1 MVGAKYGKELNMKY
15 EVLRISSGKD
25 STSGM
30 LFEINNGKRTFL
42 AYTLEDEQRDV
53 KVWGETRIPAG
64 TYKLKLR
71 TEGGFHTRYSGK
83 YGAMHKGMIH
93 VQDVPGFEYIL
104 WHTGNTDEHTAG
116 CLILGNTQT
125 NNRIAKDGFIGS
137 SVDAYKFVYPRVA
150 AAIEA
155 GLDVEVTYIDY
166 DGDIQESTQ
175 EPVKDDIM
183 EKLQEIS
190 GEVQIL
196 SAKLDG
202 RNIV

>member
-1 MVGAKYGKELNMKY
+1 MKY

-30 LFEINNGKRTFL
+30 LFEISQNKRTFL

-64 TYKLKLR
+64 KYKLSLR
-71 TEGGFHTRYSGK
+71 KEGGFHNRYRDK
-83 YGAMHKGMIH
+83 YGSMHKGMIH
-93 VQDVPGFEYIL
+93 VNDVPGFEFIL

-116 CLILGNTQT
+116 CLIMGNTQS

-155 GLDVEVTYIDY
+155 GISVEVEYIDY
-166 DGDIQESTQ
+166 DGDIQEIVDESSNN
-175 EPVKDDIM
+175 VID
-183 EKLQEIS
+183 KLSEIS
-190 GEVQIL
+190 GEIQVL

-202 RNIV
+202 RKID

>member
-1 MVGAKYGKELNMKY
+1 MKL
-15 EVLRISSGKD
+15 EVLRFSSQID
-25 STSGM
+25 STSGI
-30 LFEINNGKRTFL
+30 LFETTNGKRTFL
-42 AYTLEDEQRDV
+42 CYTIEDEQRDV

-71 TEGGFHTRYSGK
+71 TEGGFHNRYVSK
-83 YGAMHKGMIH
+83 YGGWHKGMIW
-93 VQDVPGFEYIL
+93 VQDVPGFEWIL

-150 AAIEA
+150 AAIES

-166 DGDIQESTQ
+166 DGDVKEISNKST
-175 EPVKDDIM
+175 EDVILAGTVM

-190 GEVQIL
+190 GEVQTL

-202 RNIV
+202 RRFS

>member
-1 MVGAKYGKELNMKY
+1 
-15 EVLRISSGKD
+15 
-25 STSGM
+25 
-30 LFEINNGKRTFL
+30 
-42 AYTLEDEQRDV
+42 
-53 KVWGETRIPAG
+53 
-64 TYKLKLR
+64 
-71 TEGGFHTRYSGK
+71 
-83 YGAMHKGMIH
+83 MHKGMIH

-166 DGDIQESTQ
+166 DGDIQESKQ

>member
-1 MVGAKYGKELNMKY
+1 MKY

-25 STSGM
+25 ATSGL
-30 LFEINNGKRTFL
+30 LFEVSQNKRTFL

-71 TEGGFHTRYSGK
+71 EEGGFHNRYLNK
-83 YGAMHKGMIH
+83 YGNTFHKGMIH

-125 NNRIAKDGFIGS
+125 NNRIAKDGFVGN
-137 SVDAYKFVYPRVA
+137 SVDAYKFVYSRVA

-155 GLDVEVTYIDY
+155 GLDVEVEYIDF
-166 DGDIQESTQ
+166 DGDVKEISNKSSDDVILTST
-175 EPVKDDIM
+175 VMD
-183 EKLQEIS
+183 KLQEIS
-190 GEVQIL
+190 GEIQVM

-202 RNIV
+202 RKID

>member
-1 MVGAKYGKELNMKY
+1 MKL
-15 EVLRISSGKD
+15 EVLRFSSGKD
-25 STSGM
+25 STSGI
-30 LFEINNGKRTFL
+30 LLDSSNGKKTFL
-42 AYTLEDEQRDV
+42 CYTLEDEQRDV
-53 KVWGETRIPAG
+53 KVYGETRIPAG

-71 TEGGFHTRYSGK
+71 EEGGFHNKYLAR
-83 YGAMHKGMIH
+83 YGADWHKGMIW

-150 AAIEA
+150 SAIES
-155 GLDVEVTYIDY
+155 GQDVEVTYVDY
-166 DGDIQESTQ
+166 DGNIKETSNKST
-175 EPVKDDIM
+175 DDVVLSTTVM

-190 GEVQIL
+190 GEIQII
-196 SAKLDG
+196 SAKMS
-202 RNIV
+202 NTWVK

>member
-1 MVGAKYGKELNMKY
+1 MKY

-30 LFEINNGKRTFL
+30 LFEVDNNRRTFL

-71 TEGGFHTRYSGK
+71 TVGGFHTRYLAK
-83 YGAMHKGMIH
+83 YGDTFHKGMIW

-137 SVDAYKFVYPRVA
+137 SVDAYKFVYPRVL
-150 AAIEA
+150 AAIES

-166 DGDIQESTQ
+166 DGDVKEISNKATDDVILTST
-175 EPVKDDIM
+175 VID
-183 EKLQEIS
+183 KLSEIS
-190 GEVQIL
+190 GEIQVI

-202 RNIV
+202 RKID

>member
-1 MVGAKYGKELNMKY
+1 MVGAKYGKESNMKY

-53 KVWGETRIPAG
+53 
-64 TYKLKLR
+64 KLR

>member
-1 MVGAKYGKELNMKY
+1 MKY

-25 STSGM
+25 ATSGL
-30 LFEINNGKRTFL
+30 LFEVNQNKRTFL

-64 TYKLKLR
+64 IYKLKLR
-71 TEGGFHTRYSGK
+71 EEGGFHNRYLNK
-83 YGAMHKGMIH
+83 YGNTFHKGMIH

-125 NNRIAKDGFIGS
+125 NNRIAKDGFVGN
-137 SVDAYKFVYPRVA
+137 SVDAYKFVYSRVA

-155 GLDVEVTYIDY
+155 GLDVEVEYIDF
-166 DGDIQESTQ
+166 DGDVKEISNKSSDDVILTST
-175 EPVKDDIM
+175 VMD
-183 EKLQEIS
+183 KLQEIS
-190 GEVQIL
+190 GEIQVM

-202 RNIV
+202 RKID